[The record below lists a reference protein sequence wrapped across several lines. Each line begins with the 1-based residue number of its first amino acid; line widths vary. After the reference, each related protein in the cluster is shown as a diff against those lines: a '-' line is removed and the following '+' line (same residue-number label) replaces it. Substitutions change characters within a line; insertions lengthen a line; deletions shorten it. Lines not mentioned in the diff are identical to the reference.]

1 MIYYLV
7 PVCLCL
13 ISLCK
18 GDDDKYIVIP
28 FSGPEDINIS
38 LYFGES
44 NKVNLTYPLITTQ
57 PFSCIPE
64 REYINPSFNTSKKIS
79 DTVIQRGGR
88 NFEVKD
94 ILFDITMND
103 KNGIMK
109 SVPLRFYVN
118 DDFMF
123 TDLINRRYGFSYK
136 FDNNEFSIV
145 HQLKSNNIIEHRQF
159 TIVPRFGTINEEGD
173 LYIGKVPDSILHY
186 NNNSLKCQIEDEFPL
201 WGCIINSIKIGNYS
215 LNKEY
220 VLTVK
225 TDLYYSTIPLDMYRY
240 FKESLFNIEFSS
252 KCTKQLDRGHDE
264 YIYCKEEYIKTL
276 NTNIEIIIGDKKFIF
291 LLKNLFD
298 CDDKKSC
305 RSIFV
310 YCSEHIGQFNI
321 GNSLLEQFVTTFDYD
336 NHQIVFYGNSTI
348 DKVDS
353 VSSLSNNESPSNK
366 VILLMLILVSL
377 LLMGSLSF
385 FIIFKKQEV

>member
-1 MIYYLV
+1 
-7 PVCLCL
+7 
-13 ISLCK
+13 
-18 GDDDKYIVIP
+18 
-28 FSGPEDINIS
+28 
-38 LYFGES
+38 
-44 NKVNLTYPLITTQ
+44 
-57 PFSCIPE
+57 
-64 REYINPSFNTSKKIS
+64 
-79 DTVIQRGGR
+79 
-88 NFEVKD
+88 
-94 ILFDITMND
+94 
-103 KNGIMK
+103 
-109 SVPLRFYVN
+109 
-118 DDFMF
+118 
-123 TDLINRRYGFSYK
+123 
-136 FDNNEFSIV
+136 
-145 HQLKSNNIIEHRQF
+145 
-159 TIVPRFGTINEEGD
+159 
-173 LYIGKVPDSILHY
+173 
-186 NNNSLKCQIEDEFPL
+186 
-201 WGCIINSIKIGNYS
+201 
-215 LNKEY
+215 
-220 VLTVK
+220 
-225 TDLYYSTIPLDMYRY
+225 MYRY